1 MDLDFQQQT
10 TSTQQQQT
18 TKQQHQY
25 FKIANSKHQHRRGW
39 TEGRREGH
47 RMALPVM
54 EKGQGR
60 AHGRAEKI
68 GEVGVV
74 CGFFFKY
81 GEIFL
86 RCSK

>member
-18 TKQQHQY
+18 TKQQHY
-25 FKIANSKHQHRRGW
+25 FKIANNKHQEHKRGW

-68 GEVGVV
+68 GEVGVI
-74 CGFFFKY
+74 CGFFFKIWQK
-81 GEIFL
+81 IFTVF
-86 RCSK
+86 